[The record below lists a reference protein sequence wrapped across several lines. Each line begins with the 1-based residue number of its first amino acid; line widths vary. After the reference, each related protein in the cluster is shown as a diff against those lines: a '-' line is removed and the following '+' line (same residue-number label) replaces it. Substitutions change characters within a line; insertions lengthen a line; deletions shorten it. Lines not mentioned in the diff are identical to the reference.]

1 MAIKKMLIITA
12 KDNVG
17 VVLEDVLAGDLCVF
31 EEKELVAREDIP
43 FPHKISLVDL
53 NAEDN
58 VIKYGE
64 AIGHALT
71 AIPAGSLIHSHN
83 MGCRRGT
90 NDEEGKV

>member
-1 MAIKKMLIITA
+1 MAVKKMLIITP

-17 VVLEDVLAGDLCVF
+17 VVLEDAAPGDVCVF
-31 EEKELVAREDIP
+31 EDIEVTAVEAIP
-43 FPHKISLVDL
+43 FPHKIALRGL
-53 NAEDN
+53 KAEDN

-64 AIGHALT
+64 AIGHAIT
-71 AIPAGSLIHSHN
+71 TIPAGSLIHSHN

>member
-1 MAIKKMLIITA
+1 MLIITP

-17 VVLEDVLAGDLCVF
+17 VVLEDVQKGDVCKFGDINVT
-31 EEKELVAREDIP
+31 AAEDIQ
-43 FPHKISLVDL
+43 FPHKIAL
-53 NAEDN
+53 NDMEPETK

-64 AIGHALT
+64 AIGHAMIR
-71 AIPAGSLIHSHN
+71 IPKGSLVHSHN